1 MDNNADRQTLSEEH
15 MKRTS
20 ALSKHLKH
28 IEREKSLQVMLLSI
42 CGLKSQGLSVCVCD
56 WGWRGGVM
64 LLLVFVEMH
73 ACCVCV
79 CVCVCVIGDGEEG

>member
-28 IEREKSLQVMLLSI
+28 IEKEKRLQVMLLFI
-42 CGLKSQGLSVCVCD
+42 CGLKSQGLSVCV
-56 WGWRGGVM
+56 
-64 LLLVFVEMH
+64 
-73 ACCVCV
+73 
-79 CVCVCVIGDGEEG
+79 IGDGEEGYL